1 MRVLLCS
8 PYSEKR
14 SGGIGSWTKGLLE
27 SASSDQQ
34 VDLFHLNT
42 SFSLKRILN
51 GSSFRRFFV
60 GVADA
65 CRTLFLLFFY
75 LAFRHPDVVHYTS
88 SASFALYKDY
98 LAYLII
104 QSIFRKKMIIHWHFG
119 GIPDMAYDNTKE
131 YRLLLTICKKV
142 WKVIVIDKDSF
153 YTLSKEGVAS
163 VLYIP
168 NSIPHYFESKT
179 RSWDFNEVQESRKD
193 GSVLFVGH
201 VLRSKGVCELVKV
214 CASIPEI
221 KELVLVGACRDSA
234 LIQELVQLSKRRD
247 NGEWLCILGER
258 NKEEI
263 IGLYK
268 ECSVFCLPSYS
279 EGFPYV
285 VLEAMAC
292 ACPIVS
298 THVGAIPE
306 MLEGQCGFVVPPK
319 DEIALQEQLW
329 ATLSAFDSSK
339 LMGLRARERVMKEY
353 SSDSIYMKYKHAWG
367 ITVL

>member
-14 SGGIGSWTKGLLE
+14 SGGIGSWTRGLLD

-34 VDLFHLNT
+34 VELFHLNT
-42 SFSLKRILN
+42 SFSLKGILN
-51 GSSFRRFFV
+51 GSRFRRFFV
-60 GVADA
+60 GVVDA
-65 CRTLFLLFFY
+65 CRTLFLLIFY
-75 LAFRHPDVVHYTS
+75 LAFRHPDVIHYTS
-88 SASFALYKDY
+88 SASYALYKDY

-104 QSIFRKKMIIHWHFG
+104 HCVFRKKMIVHWHFG
-119 GIPDMAYDNTKE
+119 RIPDMAIDNTRE
-131 YRLLLTICKKV
+131 YSLLLNICKKV
-142 WKVIVIDKDSF
+142 WRVIVIDKDSF
-153 YTLSKEGVAS
+153 NTLSKEGVTN
-163 VLYIP
+163 VVYIP
-168 NSIPHYFESKT
+168 NSIPHFFENKT
-179 RSWDFNEVQESRKD
+179 KAWNFNEVQDSRKK

-201 VLRSKGVCELVKV
+201 VLRSKGVCELVKACV
-214 CASIPEI
+214 DIPEL
-221 KELVLVGACRDSA
+221 KELILVGACRDSV

-247 NGEWLCILGER
+247 NGEWLRILGER
-258 NKEEI
+258 NKDEI

-306 MLEGQCGFVVPPK
+306 MLSEQCGIVVPPK
-319 DEIALQEQLW
+319 DETALREQLLE
-329 ATLSAFDSSK
+329 TLSAFDSSK
-339 LMGLRARERVMKEY
+339 MMGLRARTRVMKEY
-353 SSDSIYMKYKHAWG
+353 SSDSIYMKYKYAWE
-367 ITVL
+367 